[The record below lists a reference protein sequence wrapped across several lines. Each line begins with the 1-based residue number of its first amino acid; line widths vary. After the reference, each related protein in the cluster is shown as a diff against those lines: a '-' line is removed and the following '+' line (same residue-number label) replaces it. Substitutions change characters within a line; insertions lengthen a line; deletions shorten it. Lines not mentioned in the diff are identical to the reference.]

1 MQSSAS
7 DRAWM
12 LRAIDLAARG
22 RGHVEP
28 NPMVGAV
35 LVKDGKLIGEGFHRQ
50 FGGPHAEVDAL
61 RSLPDIALARGATA
75 FVTLEPCCHTGK
87 TPPCSDALIRAGF
100 ARVVVAIA
108 DPFPKVNGGGL
119 AQLRNAGIQTEVGVC
134 QREASKLSAAYLKR
148 VRTGRPW
155 VIAKWAM
162 TLDGRIATIT
172 GDSRWISGEVSR
184 GEVHR
189 LRGMVDAIIVG
200 GGTAAVDNPTLTAR
214 PPGPRRPTRIVVANT
229 RLPAV
234 QSKLVQT
241 IDQAPLMIAV
251 PHQVYQSS
259 LEPLVAVGA
268 EVFRC
273 GTSKP
278 VEMVVELLDELG
290 RRQMTNVLVEG
301 GGGLLG
307 SFLSA
312 GQIDEVHAY
321 VGMWIVGGGESPG
334 PVAGDGF
341 HRLVDSP
348 DFEIDQVERLDNDIR
363 IIARRRD
370 VVIDAT

>member
-1 MQSSAS
+1 MQASAN

-12 LRAIDLAARG
+12 LRAIELAAQG

-35 LVKDGKLIGEGFHRQ
+35 LVKDGKVIGEGYHRQ
-50 FGGPHAEVDAL
+50 FGGPHAEIEAL
-61 RSLPDIALARGATA
+61 RSLPEPSLALGATA
-75 FVTLEPCCHTGK
+75 MVTLEPCCHTGK
-87 TPPCSDALIRAGF
+87 TPPCTDALIQAGV

-119 AQLRNAGIQTEVGVC
+119 ARLRDAGIRTEVGLC
-134 QREASKLSAAYLKR
+134 HREASKLSAAYLKR

-172 GDSRWISGEVSR
+172 GDSRWISGDLSR

-189 LRGMVDAIIVG
+189 LRGLVDAIIVG

-214 PPGPRRPTRIVVANT
+214 PPGPRRPTRIVVANN

-241 IDQAPLMIAV
+241 IDQAPLMIVV

-259 LEPLVAVGA
+259 LEPLVTAGA

-273 GTSKP
+273 GTSNP

-290 RRQMTNVLVEG
+290 RRQMTHVLVEG

-321 VGMWIVGGGESPG
+321 VGMRIVGGGESPG

-348 DFEIDQVERLDNDIR
+348 DFEIDHLERLDNDIR

-370 VVIDAT
+370 TAIDES